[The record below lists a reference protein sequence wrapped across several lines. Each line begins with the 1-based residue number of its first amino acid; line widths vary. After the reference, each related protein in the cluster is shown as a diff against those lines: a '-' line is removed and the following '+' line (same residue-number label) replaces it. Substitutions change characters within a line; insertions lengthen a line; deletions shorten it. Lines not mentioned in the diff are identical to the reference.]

1 MTNLLFIAAAFP
13 KVTKISKDEWW
24 RMRGMQ
30 ILLTNKGTLS
40 GSCHSYAKGAVIL
53 GGGEK

>member
-1 MTNLLFIAAAFP
+1 
-13 KVTKISKDEWW
+13 
-24 RMRGMQ
+24 MQ

-53 GGGEK
+53 GGGGIEPEVCVLWVF